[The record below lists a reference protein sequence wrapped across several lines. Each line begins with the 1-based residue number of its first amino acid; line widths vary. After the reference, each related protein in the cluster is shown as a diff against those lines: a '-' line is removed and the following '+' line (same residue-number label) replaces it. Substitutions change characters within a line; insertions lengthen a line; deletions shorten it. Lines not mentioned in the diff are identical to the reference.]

1 MVKVKGADMADYEKL
16 ERNISDTIYE
26 GIMKIGF
33 AENEP
38 MKIYYD
44 LGLLCQ
50 LLDCEEDADLK
61 VLFPEFKKEVEPRL
75 GTLIIKRIK
84 GRFEFT
90 VLGEGVR
97 YIYENNSRRHFLKEL
112 IQALEKKDCT
122 MEQILPIFRK
132 ESEDLTILEEDQG
145 EFQYVVYFN
154 DSSIDEFKYCF
165 TFDEMGHYYHRLLD
179 YDYHK
184 L

>member
-1 MVKVKGADMADYEKL
+1 MPNYKKL

-33 AENEP
+33 AEREP

-50 LLDCEEDADLK
+50 LLGCNEDVDLK
-61 VLFPEFKKEVEPRL
+61 EVLSGFKKEVEPRL
-75 GTLIIKRIK
+75 GAIMIKKIK

-90 VLGEGVR
+90 VCGEGVR
-97 YIYENNSRRHFLKEL
+97 YIYENNSRRHFLKAL
-112 IQALEKKDCT
+112 IRVLEEKDCT
-122 MEQILPIFRK
+122 IENILQVFRD
-132 ESEDLTILEEDQG
+132 ESEDITVLEEDHG
-145 EFQYVVYFN
+145 EFQYVIYFN

-165 TFDEMGHYYHRLLD
+165 TFNEMGHYYHRLLD